1 MIFSDCTGRKLS
13 IGTLK
18 GCFASEILMYLSG
31 WRHEVDRLSSLAGS
45 MISAIKDVIPAHSSS
60 MSAKCVA
67 KLACLNNSKY
77 WNQLNASKATRVKMK
92 QATYID
98 RWGTT
103 GQAEVSSSGRSY
115 AKGIGSPDSALGSDA
130 SFESAREHFAS

>member
-1 MIFSDCTGRKLS
+1 
-13 IGTLK
+13 
-18 GCFASEILMYLSG
+18 
-31 WRHEVDRLSSLAGS
+31 VDRLSSLAGS
-45 MISAIKDVIPAHSSS
+45 MISAIKEVIPAHSSS

-77 WNQLNASKATRVKMK
+77 WNQLNASIEKRVNKK

-115 AKGIGSPDSALGSDA
+115 EKGIGLPDSAPGSDA
-130 SFESAREHFAS
+130 SFESAAGHFAS